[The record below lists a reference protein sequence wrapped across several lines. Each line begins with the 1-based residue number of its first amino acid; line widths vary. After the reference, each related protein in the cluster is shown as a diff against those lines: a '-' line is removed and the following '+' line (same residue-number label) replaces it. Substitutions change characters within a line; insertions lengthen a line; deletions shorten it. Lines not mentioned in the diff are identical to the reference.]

1 MKRIIILLA
10 VAVVCCTACRYKEGP
25 GISFVAPEY
34 RMMGTWNLEKVFLNG
49 EQITETEYLAN
60 IPNTQYMFDI
70 DGMVDLMYWYNNS
83 VSYAV
88 YGRWKFQNNC
98 KELVMDFQ
106 LKTQKYYYV
115 ATIKKLTKKE
125 LFYEYDD
132 DYGNHWRLELACLS
146 RVN

>member
-1 MKRIIILLA
+1 MKKIIILLA
-10 VAVVCCTACRYKEGP
+10 LATVCCTACRYKEGP

-34 RMMGTWNLEKVFLNG
+34 RMMGNWNLEKVFLNG

-60 IPNTQYMFDI
+60 VPRTYYIFEL
-70 DGMVDLMYWYNNS
+70 DGIVDVLYWYNNAMQS
-83 VSYAV
+83 AV
-88 YGRWKFQNNC
+88 HGVWKFQNNC

-115 ATIKKLTKKE
+115 ATIKKLSKKE
-125 LFYEYDD
+125 LIYEYDD
-132 DYGNHWRLELACLS
+132 DYGNHWRLEMICIS

>member
-10 VAVVCCTACRYKEGP
+10 LTVVCCTACRYKEGP

-60 IPNTQYMFDI
+60 VPNTYYIFDL
-70 DGMVDLMYWYNNS
+70 DGIVDVVFFYNNAMQS
-83 VSYAV
+83 AV
-88 YGRWKFQNNC
+88 YGKWNFQNNC

-115 ATIKKLTKKE
+115 ATIKKLSKKE
-125 LFYEYDD
+125 LIYEYDD
-132 DYGNHWRLELACLS
+132 IHGSHWRLELVCLS